1 MTDDESFRE
10 FVTMRWP
17 ALVRTAYLLTGD
29 HGRAEDLVQ
38 TTLEKMHRH
47 WRRIATMESPEGY
60 ARRVMTNLAISGSR
74 RKRFREVS
82 MVHAPE
88 VGAEDGSQ
96 SRAEREVMWQVLQQL
111 PPRVRAVMVLRF
123 FEDLSEADIA
133 RILECTPGTV
143 KSQHSRGLA
152 KLRALLAKNDVF
164 PPPESV
170 PVPVMQPPPAT
181 NLEGTRP

>member
-29 HGRAEDLVQ
+29 HGRAEDLAQ

-47 WRRIATMESPEGY
+47 WRRIATMESPDGY

-82 MVHAPE
+82 IVHAPE

-96 SRAEREVMWQVLQQL
+96 TRAEREVMWQALQQL
-111 PPRVRAVMVLRF
+111 PPRVRAVMVLRY
-123 FEDLSEADIA
+123 FEDLSETEIA
-133 RILECTPGTV
+133 RILKCSPGTV

-152 KLRALLAKNDVF
+152 KLRALLAKNDVHPAPNR
-164 PPPESV
+164 PPG
-170 PVPVMQPPPAT
+170 PVAQWPT
-181 NLEGTRP
+181 TLERTPS

>member
-38 TTLEKMHRH
+38 ATLEKMHRH
-47 WRRIATMESPEGY
+47 WRRIATLESPQGY

-82 MVHAPE
+82 IVHAPE
-88 VGAEDGSQ
+88 VATDDGTQ
-96 SRAEREVMWQVLQQL
+96 TLAERDVMWQVLQQL
-111 PPRVRAVMVLRF
+111 PPRVRAVMVLRY
-123 FEDLSEADIA
+123 FEDLTEAEIA
-133 RILECTPGTV
+133 RILECSPGTV

-152 KLRALLAKNDVF
+152 KLRALLAENGVY
-164 PPPESV
+164 PPPDRL
-170 PVPVMQPPPAT
+170 PAPDAQPSPAT
-181 NLEGTRP
+181 DLERTRP